1 MIISLAFVPP
11 TAIWSCFAQLQL
23 HLPVELA
30 PILNWFKRNYVGKR
44 LVLRHKTL
52 QLAVMILGTAE
63 QAPRFPKLL
72 IGDSMTLSVWTTQQL
87 PPSSGSQANTT
98 IS

>member
-44 LVLRHKTL
+44 LVLRHKTI

-63 QAPRFPKLL
+63 HAPRFPVNWWTCYER
-72 IGDSMTLSVWTTQQL
+72 TLAGEDRTNNF
-87 PPSSGSQANTT
+87 AEAAHR
-98 IS
+98 